1 MSSTPPSSASRIPFT
16 PAKGGA
22 QITYDAFK
30 DRLTLL
36 EWDALIALSKK
47 IGEPPVMAAL
57 TSLDTPALREFSQK
71 ALVDQFQSKS
81 STPSIGYQG
90 SRSLKLDTSEYKGTE
105 GEAIL
110 RWFVEIEAAISARDI
125 TDPSRQ
131 VAYAMSRLANRAK
144 SWAYGKRLADPNC
157 FPDYNTF
164 KKELRSAFE
173 PPMTEFRTR
182 TEFFN
187 LSQGK
192 RDILSYAQRARY
204 LISCIS
210 EHPIDEHSQVV
221 VFLKGLNDGPVRTE
235 LYRQFPATLEAA
247 ITLALQEDFS
257 FKQAQF
263 RTGSTPRAPGNPT
276 GNPKTPSRKPPSTS
290 APEPMDLSSVSAT
303 TRPPHSG
310 GRGKKPGNKKPVDK
324 STITCRRCW
333 VKGHFPSE
341 CRAPA
346 PVERPANITA
356 PTPHKSGSKKP

>member
-1 MSSTPPSSASRIPFT
+1 MPFT
-16 PAKGGA
+16 PAKGGK
-22 QITYDAFK
+22 QIMYEAFQ
-30 DRLTLL
+30 DRLTIL
-36 EWDALIALSKK
+36 EWDALISLSKR
-47 IGEPPVMAAL
+47 IGEPPVLAAL
-57 TSLDTPALREFSQK
+57 NTLETPALREFCQR
-71 ALVDQFQSKS
+71 ALVDQLQSKS
-81 STPSIGYQG
+81 STSSTGFQG

-110 RWFVEIEAAISARDI
+110 RWFVEIETAMSARDI
-125 TDPSRQ
+125 IDPSRQ

-144 SWAYGKRLADPNC
+144 SWAYGKRLADPHC

-210 EHPIDEHSQVV
+210 QHPIDEHSQVV

-235 LYRQFPATLEAA
+235 LYRQFPASLEAC

-257 FKQAQF
+257 SKQAQY
-263 RTGSTPRAPGNPT
+263 RTGSTPRAPGNSP
-276 GNPKTPSRKPPSTS
+276 GNQKFPGRKPPSSS
-290 APEPMDLSSVSAT
+290 APEPMDLSSVSTAP
-303 TRPPHSG
+303 RPSNQG
-310 GRGKKPGNKKPVDK
+310 GRAKKPIDK

-346 PVERPANITA
+346 PVERPTNAKN
-356 PTPHKSGSKKP
+356 P